1 MATAEGVKSKIQ
13 NLIDRANAKAG
24 ASHEDLTGAVGTLI
38 AGYGNGTGGLDTSDA
53 TATAADLAA
62 GVTAY
67 GRGAMITGTVPVHEN
82 VKVNYL
88 LSNVAADSEDP
99 SLIAASGSSFKQ
111 RIMLEANSPVT
122 IKIAA
127 SRFGDVT
134 CDDVAAGKTFT
145 SKAGFQAA
153 GTGLGAA
160 QANAIVDGSIT
171 EFTSGSLE
179 TIREYGFANC
189 AALTKVDCAKV
200 NVIRGHAFDS
210 CAALTSLILR
220 KTDAPC
226 TLGDANAFAGT
237 PIAAGTGYVYVP
249 AALVNS
255 YKAAAGWS
263 SFGTQI
269 RAAED
274 YPGIAE

>member
-111 RIMLEANSPVT
+111 RIMLE
-122 IKIAA
+122 
-127 SRFGDVT
+127 
-134 CDDVAAGKTFT
+134 
-145 SKAGFQAA
+145 
-153 GTGLGAA
+153 TGLGAA
-160 QANAIVDGSIT
+160 QANAIADGSIT

-189 AALTKVDCAKV
+189 AALSKVDCAKV

-263 SFGTQI
+263 SYGTQI